1 MRVVDRRPGDGIE
14 PCRRPTRPDPS
25 DRAGGAIRPKP
36 DIGPVGRPEGQ
47 SRCAGP
53 AARVGAGPP
62 TLGDT
67 CVVRV
72 SAPRRRLHL
81 TARAGPSAA
90 ARTAMTSAP
99 EEEVRATALD
109 VAQSLSGKAGSTL
122 GTIKSRLYTEVLAT
136 LRDTT
141 NPLG

>member
-1 MRVVDRRPGDGIE
+1 
-14 PCRRPTRPDPS
+14 
-25 DRAGGAIRPKP
+25 
-36 DIGPVGRPEGQ
+36 
-47 SRCAGP
+47 
-53 AARVGAGPP
+53 
-62 TLGDT
+62 
-67 CVVRV
+67 
-72 SAPRRRLHL
+72 
-81 TARAGPSAA
+81 
-90 ARTAMTSAP
+90 MTSAP